1 MFSDPRSVA
10 SYFRTLS
17 FGRIDFA
24 GDVFGFYDI
33 PGDGAACDHV
43 AIARQAEAAAAAD
56 GKDLTQYDH
65 VMYVTPRDN
74 ACPWAGLGNMPGR
87 HTWVSARPSD
97 IRIPAH
103 ELGHNLGV
111 HHAGA
116 LGCDDAGRPSS
127 LAGTCTTVEYGDPY
141 SVMGFSRTG
150 LLSNWHRT
158 QLGLV
163 PAAQRRDATRDGL
176 YELTTINDDQG
187 GTKLLRIPRSGGEEW
202 LALEVR
208 TPLAPFTLE
217 PEPSGVFVRATPS
230 IERRG
235 ISGLVD
241 AAPGS
246 PAGYGDAPLQPGQTF
261 EDAATRSIIRVESIA
276 GGVARVRVGFLPEAP
291 RPSVTAEPG
300 AARLLWPRA
309 GDDTAVV
316 GYEIERDGAIVGET
330 SSTSFRDEP
339 PAGVRSYRV
348 HAVDGAGNRTASA
361 PVSADVPPP
370 PPRPEPAPAEPRVP
384 EAGPE
389 TQRPEVSPP
398 VPSLSRDT
406 TRPTLTLLARRIGRD
421 RRLPVRVADDRKG
434 VRVAI
439 RLDGRAAGRSIRTRL
454 PSRALRGRHRVE
466 VVATDGAG
474 NARTL
479 RLVLRNG
486 RVASK

>member
-1 MFSDPRSVA
+1 MILEHADRFEDGVADESALLRTKNDGTLALRGNGRRWRELAGRRIRIKGRKRGNAVEEPVLLAAGGRDTAATGGPTAAPISETDPAPRKLAVILVSSPDDRARRWDPLETERVMFSDQRSVA

-33 PGDGAACDHV
+33 EGDGAACDHV
-43 AIARQAEAAAAAD
+43 AIARQAEAAALAD
-56 GKDLTQYDH
+56 GRDLTQYDH
-65 VMYVTPRDN
+65 IMYVTPRDT
-74 ACPWAGLGNMPGR
+74 ACPWGGLGNMPGR

-97 IRIPAH
+97 IRIAAH

-111 HHAGA
+111 HHAGS

-127 LAGTCTTVEYGDPY
+127 LIGTCTTVEYGDPY

-163 PAAQRRDATRDGL
+163 SAAQRRDATRDGL

-291 RPSVTAEPG
+291 RPAVAADPG
-300 AARLLWPRA
+300 VARLFWPRA

-316 GYEIERDGAIVGET
+316 RYEIERDGAIVGET
-330 SSTSFRDEP
+330 
-339 PAGVRSYRV
+339 
-348 HAVDGAGNRTASA
+348 
-361 PVSADVPPP
+361 
-370 PPRPEPAPAEPRVP
+370 
-384 EAGPE
+384 
-389 TQRPEVSPP
+389 
-398 VPSLSRDT
+398 
-406 TRPTLTLLARRIGRD
+406 
-421 RRLPVRVADDRKG
+421 
-434 VRVAI
+434 
-439 RLDGRAAGRSIRTRL
+439 
-454 PSRALRGRHRVE
+454 
-466 VVATDGAG
+466 
-474 NARTL
+474 
-479 RLVLRNG
+479 
-486 RVASK
+486 